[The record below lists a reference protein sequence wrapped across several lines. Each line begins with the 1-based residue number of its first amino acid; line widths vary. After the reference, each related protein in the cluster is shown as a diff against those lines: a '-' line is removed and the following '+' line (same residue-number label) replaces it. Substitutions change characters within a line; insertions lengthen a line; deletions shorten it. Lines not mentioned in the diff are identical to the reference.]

1 MARWF
6 GVVGYGSVKEV
17 TPGDYQDVITKR
29 EYSGDV
35 LRNSTRWSTAP
46 ASTNDNF
53 NISNQISIIADPFA
67 YNHIDEMR
75 FVEYMGKYWKIISV
89 EVLRPRLILTI
100 GGVYNG

>member
-6 GVVGYGSVKEV
+6 GVVGYGSIKEE

-35 LRNSTRWSTAP
+35 IRNSTRWNTTP
-46 ASTNDNF
+46 VSTNDNF